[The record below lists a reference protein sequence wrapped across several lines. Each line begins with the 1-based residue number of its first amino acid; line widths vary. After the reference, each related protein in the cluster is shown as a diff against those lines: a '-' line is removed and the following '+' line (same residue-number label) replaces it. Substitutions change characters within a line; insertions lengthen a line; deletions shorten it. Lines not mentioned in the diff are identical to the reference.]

1 MTSYRL
7 ASSASN
13 RARSRASAALFVTPG
28 ATLCGRTPQARA
40 SIMAQD
46 LVVTIDI
53 DIASIKFTI
62 DIATMKLTNTD
73 DADVHDIVTEGD
85 TTCTPCGLPR
95 GLSRSS
101 QGQANRSTKPPSQ
114 SSKATDESELREDG
128 PAESAIAEST
138 AAGLAAAESATAAT
152 AAGMAA
158 PESATRR
165 EPVSTRRHPVSTR
178 LP

>member
-85 TTCTPCGLPR
+85 TTCTPCGLSR

-128 PAESAIAEST
+128 PDESAIAEST

-152 AAGMAA
+152 AAGMVA

-165 EPVSTRRHPVSTR
+165 HSVSTR